1 LNYTVTKLLLDILDV
16 PCKQFVL
23 FKAIDS
29 SHELI
34 QIVGYSSRRAH
45 KARLQLV
52 QWLVVV
58 EGQCEDVVAGACA
71 GDELSHVDPVTL
83 CFD

>member
-1 LNYTVTKLLLDILDV
+1 M
-16 PCKQFVL
+16 
-23 FKAIDS
+23 
-29 SHELI
+29 
-34 QIVGYSSRRAH
+34 
-45 KARLQLV
+45 RLQLV

-83 CFD
+83 CFDHLCGSDSFFASLRGAVVSYCTCNVSLWTRTYYCVLLVGKQ